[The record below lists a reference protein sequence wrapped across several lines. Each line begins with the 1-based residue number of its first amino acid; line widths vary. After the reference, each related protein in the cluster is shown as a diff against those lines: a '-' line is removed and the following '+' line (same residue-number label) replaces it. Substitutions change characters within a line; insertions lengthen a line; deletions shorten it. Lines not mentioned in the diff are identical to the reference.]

1 MNFLLIS
8 VVSEN
13 STPGLCKQIA
23 ERLIINRSPKES
35 VSSLIEMKRLCSTKG
50 RPVWIIGSED
60 ESLRSCES
68 KLQEIAKAKM
78 DFNKNHTRV
87 KSTSS
92 NASINLTNGTNNVLI
107 VCLVKHKLFFKVP
120 VCKQ

>member
-1 MNFLLIS
+1 MLSSFYTRRAIGLNFMFILAL
-8 VVSEN
+8 SEN
-13 STPGLCKQIA
+13 STSGLCKQIA

-35 VSSLIEMKRLCSTKG
+35 VSSLIEMKKLCSTKG

-60 ESLRSCES
+60 ESIRSCES

-92 NASINLTNGTNNVLI
+92 SASINLTNGTNGI
-107 VCLVKHKLFFKVP
+107 ASY
-120 VCKQ
+120 